1 MSDDNRPVV
10 AELGRP
16 ETPLET
22 AQRKA
27 ESSRRY
33 RESKTTSNLLWAL
46 GATLLVTLLL
56 VLLAWRPDAPIE
68 GSPQLADID
77 VAATARNA
85 ASSLGA
91 TPVVPELDGWK
102 PNAARLEA
110 SSDDVS
116 SWYVG
121 YLTTGGDYIGM
132 RQGVDANP
140 TWVAQQVSAARTTGE
155 RRIGGVT
162 WVEYDRRSSAPTS
175 ITAYSLV
182 ATIDASTI
190 VLFGTADDDDF
201 ETLATAVVHS
211 LQSGN

>member
-1 MSDDNRPVV
+1 MSEDNRPVV

-22 AQRKA
+22 AERKA
-27 ESSRRY
+27 ETTRRY
-33 RESKTTSNLLWAL
+33 RASKTATNLLWAL
-46 GATLLVTLLL
+46 AATLGVALLL
-56 VLLAWRPDAPIE
+56 VLLASRPDAPIE

-77 VAATARNA
+77 VAATARDA

-91 TPVVPELDGWK
+91 APAVPELEGWK

-110 SSDDVS
+110 SRDDVS
-116 SWYVG
+116 SWYIG
-121 YLTTGGDYIGM
+121 YLTPGGDYIGM

-140 TWVAQQVSAARTTGE
+140 TWVAQQVSAARSTGE
-155 RRIGGVT
+155 LRIAGVNWT
-162 WVEYDRRSSAPTS
+162 EYDRRSTDPTG

-182 ATIDASTI
+182 ATIETSTI

-201 ETLATAVVHS
+201 ETLAAAVALS
-211 LQSGN
+211 LNDGN